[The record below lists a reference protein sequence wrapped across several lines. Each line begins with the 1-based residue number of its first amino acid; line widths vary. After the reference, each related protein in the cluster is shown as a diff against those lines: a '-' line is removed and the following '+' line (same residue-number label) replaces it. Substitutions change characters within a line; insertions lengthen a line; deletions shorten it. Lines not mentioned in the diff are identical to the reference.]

1 MPQLL
6 TDLRMLA
13 TIERDT
19 YQLFG
24 QSITGATVTLSPA
37 SRTTPFFTAVTLTGW
52 TSGIGSVIVTGT
64 LSGVTVTSTLAFTGD
79 MRKLGMSQEFDTL
92 ISVATTGFAA
102 GGSLLGAALGY
113 ILGSPGTPDTGNVRV
128 DAVSR
133 TGQPKEELTTVAIN
147 VPCRITRERF
157 GGLQQSVGEASID
170 AARIYFFPWQDLK
183 RQDRV
188 VADGDRWKIKG
199 LSESFRLSD
208 GQPYYKIA
216 IVHSE
221 EQV

>member
-6 TDLRMLA
+6 TDLRMTS

-19 YQLFG
+19 YQLFA
-24 QSITGATVTLSPA
+24 QSITGTTVTLSPA
-37 SRTTPFFTAVTLTGW
+37 SRTTPFYTAVTLTNW
-52 TSGIGSVIVTGT
+52 TLGEGSVVVTGT
-64 LSGVTVTSTLAFTGD
+64 LAGVTVTSTLVFTGNEH
-79 MRKLGMSQEFDTL
+79 RVGLNQEFDTL
-92 ISVATTGFAA
+92 ISVATQGFTANA
-102 GGSLLGAALGY
+102 GVLGSLLGF
-113 ILGSPGTPDTGNVRV
+113 ILGAAGDPDVGNVRV

-199 LSESFRLSD
+199 LTESFRLSD

-216 IVHSE
+216 VVHSE